1 MINKFDIQKL
11 RELDILQ
18 VADLLGMGLR
28 NKRALCI
35 HHDDHHPSLAFN
47 VRKNTCHC
55 YSCGFSA
62 DTIGLVRERLNL
74 GFSEACHWLADH
86 FDVYIGDDR
95 YGNSAKYGNSAR
107 YADKCADK
115 KVLTASDR
123 RMASLRAHFAETHV
137 SHGHLAESSFS
148 GERNRECPSS
158 AYVAPSAVDVE
169 FYQQMFRQMH
179 LSESGQRFLFEE
191 RLLSPEALKVC
202 QIVSTEQSVCMAR
215 VGRGVFDGP
224 SLIFP
229 YFDQE
234 GRLVSVQSRYL
245 GKPKSESSFDME
257 KVSIDEVKPDEV
269 KPDDVKPKEIPRFK
283 FAPGSHR
290 MIYGLDRLKDY
301 PPGEPLLITEGPS
314 DCWTALTLGF
324 HAIAIPSATLFDRR
338 FQGLLAGRNLHIF
351 PDQDEAGLSL
361 YFELKKALPSLVY
374 HQLPEGCKD
383 LSEYYL
389 KLRRSEG
396 MTLEE
401 AKAKVQSSVSV

>member
-47 VRKNTCHC
+47 VKKNTCHC

-86 FDVYIGDDR
+86 FDVYIGDE
-95 YGNSAKYGNSAR
+95 KYGNSAR
-107 YADKCADK
+107 YTEKSADK
-115 KVLTASDR
+115 KLLTASDR

-137 SHGHLAESSFS
+137 SHEH
-148 GERNRECPSS
+148 
-158 AYVAPSAVDVE
+158 VAPSSVDVE

-179 LSESGQRFLFEE
+179 LSESGWRFLFEE
-191 RLLSPEALKVC
+191 RVLSPEALKVC

-234 GRLVSVQSRYL
+234 GRLFSVQSRYL
-245 GKPKSESSFDME
+245 GKK
-257 KVSIDEVKPDEV
+257 
-269 KPDDVKPKEIPRFK
+269 KEIPRFK

-301 PPGEPLLITEGPS
+301 PPDEPLLITEGPS
-314 DCWTALTLGF
+314 DCWTALTLGI

-389 KLRRSEG
+389 KLRRREG

>member
-1 MINKFDIQKL
+1 
-11 RELDILQ
+11 
-18 VADLLGMGLR
+18 
-28 NKRALCI
+28 
-35 HHDDHHPSLAFN
+35 
-47 VRKNTCHC
+47 
-55 YSCGFSA
+55 
-62 DTIGLVRERLNL
+62 
-74 GFSEACHWLADH
+74 
-86 FDVYIGDDR
+86 
-95 YGNSAKYGNSAR
+95 
-107 YADKCADK
+107 
-115 KVLTASDR
+115 
-123 RMASLRAHFAETHV
+123 MASLRAHFAETHV
-137 SHGHLAESSFS
+137 SHGH
-148 GERNRECPSS
+148 
-158 AYVAPSAVDVE
+158 VAPSAVDVE

-245 GKPKSESSFDME
+245 E
-257 KVSIDEVKPDEV
+257 KK
-269 KPDDVKPKEIPRFK
+269 KEIPRFK

-314 DCWTALTLGF
+314 DCWTALTLGI

-361 YFELKKALPSLVY
+361 YFELKKALSSLVY

-401 AKAKVQSSVSV
+401 AKAKVQNSVSV

>member
-47 VRKNTCHC
+47 VKKNTCHC

-95 YGNSAKYGNSAR
+95 YGNSAR
-107 YADKCADK
+107 YTEKSADK
-115 KVLTASDR
+115 KLLTASDR

-137 SHGHLAESSFS
+137 SHGH
-148 GERNRECPSS
+148 
-158 AYVAPSAVDVE
+158 VAPSSVDVE

-179 LSESGQRFLFEE
+179 LSESGRRFLFEE
-191 RLLSPEALKVC
+191 RLLSSEALKVC

-245 GKPKSESSFDME
+245 GKPKSESSSDMD
-257 KVSIDEVKPDEV
+257 KVSFDE
-269 KPDDVKPKEIPRFK
+269 VKPKEIPRFK

-301 PPGEPLLITEGPS
+301 PPDEPLLITEGPS
-314 DCWTALTLGF
+314 DCWTALTLGI

>member
-1 MINKFDIQKL
+1 MIQKYDIQKL

-47 VRKNTCHC
+47 VKKNTCHC

-62 DTIGLVRERLNL
+62 DTIALVRERLNL

-86 FDVYIGDDR
+86 FDVYI
-95 YGNSAKYGNSAR
+95 
-107 YADKCADK
+107 ADEHRDTHCKDVK
-115 KVLTASDR
+115 KAVTASDR

-137 SHGHLAESSFS
+137 SHGH
-148 GERNRECPSS
+148 PSS
-158 AYVAPSAVDVE
+158 AYVAPSSVDVE

-229 YFDQE
+229 YNDLE

-245 GKPKSESSFDME
+245 GKKKSESSSDMD
-257 KVSIDEVKPDEV
+257 KVSIDEA
-269 KPDDVKPKEIPRFK
+269 KPKEIPRFQ

-290 MIYGLDRLKDY
+290 MIYGLDRLKNY
-301 PPGEPLLITEGPS
+301 PPDEPLLITEGPS
-314 DCWTALTLGF
+314 DCWTALTLGI

-401 AKAKVQSSVSV
+401 AKVKTQGCVSV

>member
-11 RELDILQ
+11 HELDILQ

-74 GFSEACHWLADH
+74 GFSEACRWLADH
-86 FDVYIGDDR
+86 FDVYI
-95 YGNSAKYGNSAR
+95 
-107 YADKCADK
+107 ADEHRDTHRKDVK
-115 KVLTASDR
+115 KAVTASDR

-137 SHGHLAESSFS
+137 SHG
-148 GERNRECPSS
+148 CPSS

-179 LSESGQRFLFEE
+179 LSESGRRFLFEE
-191 RLLSPEALKVC
+191 RLLSPETLKVC

-245 GKPKSESSFDME
+245 GKKRPESSFDMN
-257 KVSIDEVKPDEV
+257 KVSLDEA
-269 KPDDVKPKEIPRFK
+269 KPKEIPRFK

-314 DCWTALTLGF
+314 DCWTALTLGI

-389 KLRRSEG
+389 KLRRREG